1 MGTGGPIDIL
11 INNAGY
17 FMEECEKLSN
27 MNFAEQIKTI
37 DICAIGPLR
46 VTTAIYNANLLKP
59 NSSSIIMI
67 TSQGGS
73 IEWRPV
79 QCADG
84 GDYGHHMSK
93 AAANMASVLLAQ
105 ELKKEG
111 IAVGVL
117 HPGFNKTEMT
127 KKYEHIW
134 EIEGAVDAECGAM
147 RVIHE
152 LRRRIANSLVTRR
165 MSTLL

>member
-1 MGTGGPIDIL
+1 
-11 INNAGY
+11 
-17 FMEECEKLSN
+17 MEECERLPN
-27 MNFAEQIKTI
+27 MNFKEQVKTI

-46 VTTAIYNANLLKP
+46 VSTALYNGKLLKP
-59 NSSSIIMI
+59 NSSVIAMI

-73 IEWRPV
+73 IDWRPV
-79 QCADG
+79 QCPDG

-93 AAANMASVLLAQ
+93 AAANMMAVLLAQ

-147 RVIHE
+147 RVMYEVGKISIDTTGKFINCE
-152 LRRRIANSLVTRR
+152 DGLEIPW
-165 MSTLL
+165 